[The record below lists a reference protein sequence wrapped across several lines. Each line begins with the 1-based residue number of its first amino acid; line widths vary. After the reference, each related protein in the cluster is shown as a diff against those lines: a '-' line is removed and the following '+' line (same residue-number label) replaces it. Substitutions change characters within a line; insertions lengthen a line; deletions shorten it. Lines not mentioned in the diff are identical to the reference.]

1 MGEPESVD
9 DPVVLVDCCGTP
21 PEERTFR
28 PDVSPYAVH
37 PDPRSR
43 PVGRR
48 SVLLSATAAGV
59 SALLSA
65 CGKGGAPTVGAAA
78 SAGPSATAGTAAN
91 AVTES
96 IDLPYCSQ
104 VLCGV
109 PLEVGVKRG
118 FFEAEGIKVNL
129 VYMKGGALAMQA
141 LLGGSVDFVGTGLDV
156 LVSAV
161 AAGKQANMI
170 ASLSSLPFFALVTA
184 PKSDITAISGL
195 RGKTIGVANINTTDH
210 LLARYLLEK
219 NGISPDAVSFAPL
232 GPNLFDGLRTG
243 QVNAGLVQEPALT
256 RLQDLGSTVLVNFM
270 DRTQVDQLLGGPYQ
284 FFGLNTRPD
293 VLTKRPETAAKLVR
307 ALTRTNDWIRANPGS
322 AIVDNL
328 PGQLLTDADR
338 EIFARRLDA
347 VRTNLY
353 PESLTIEKSSVQRV
367 IDVQTSAGT
376 LAKAV
381 TADQVFTDAVVGA
394 LAASPAPS

>member
-1 MGEPESVD
+1 MAETGSTDEPL
-9 DPVVLVDCCGTP
+9 VLVDCCGTP
-21 PEERTFR
+21 PDERTFR
-28 PDVSPYAVH
+28 PDVSPYAVD
-37 PDPRSR
+37 PDPRTR
-43 PVGRR
+43 PIGRR

-65 CGKGGAPTVGAAA
+65 CGKGSVPTVDAAA
-78 SAGPSATAGTAAN
+78 SAGPAATASAD

-109 PLEVGVKRG
+109 PLEVGVRRG

-184 PKSDITAISGL
+184 PKSDISSIAGL
-195 RGKTIGVANINTTDH
+195 RGRTIGVANINTTDH

-219 NGISPDAVSFAPL
+219 NGIAADAVSFAPL

-256 RLQDLGSTVLVNFM
+256 RLQDLGGTVLVNFM

-284 FFGLNTRPD
+284 FFGLNTRPE

-353 PESLTIEKSSVQRV
+353 PASLVIDKSSVQRV
-367 IDVQTSAGT
+367 IDVQTAAGT
-376 LAKAV
+376 LAKSV
-381 TADQVFTDAVVGA
+381 TADQVFTDVVVGA
-394 LAASPAPS
+394 VSASPAPA

>member
-1 MGEPESVD
+1 MGEPESAD
-9 DPVVLVDCCGTP
+9 DPLVLVDCCGTP
-21 PEERTFR
+21 PDERTFS

-37 PDPRSR
+37 PDPRCR
-43 PVGRR
+43 PIGRR

-59 SALLSA
+59 TALLTA
-65 CGKGGAPTVGAAA
+65 CGKGGAPTVAAAA
-78 SAGPSATAGTAAN
+78 SAGPSTPAN

-109 PLEVGVKRG
+109 PLEVGVRRG

-184 PKSDITAISGL
+184 PKSDISSIAGL

-219 NGISPDAVSFAPL
+219 NGIAVDAASFAPL

-270 DRTQVDQLLGGPYQ
+270 DRAQVDQLLGGPYQ
-284 FFGLNTRPD
+284 FFGLNTRPE

-328 PGQLLTDADR
+328 PGQLMTEADR

-353 PESLTIEKSSVQRV
+353 PQSLVIDKSSVQRV
-367 IDVQTSAGT
+367 IDVQTAAGT
-376 LAKAV
+376 LAKPV
-381 TADQVFTDAVVGA
+381 TADEVFTDVVVAAAV
-394 LAASPAPS
+394 SPSPTPA

>member
-1 MGEPESVD
+1 LGETESGD

-21 PEERTFR
+21 PGQRIFR
-28 PDVSPYAVH
+28 PDFSPYAVE
-37 PDPRSR
+37 PDPRNR
-43 PVGRR
+43 PIGRR

-59 SALLSA
+59 SAVLSA

-78 SAGPSATAGTAAN
+78 SGGPPATASVN

-109 PLEVGVKRG
+109 PLEVGVRRG

-129 VYMKGGALAMQA
+129 VYMKGGALAVQA

-156 LVSAV
+156 VVSAV

-184 PKSDITAISGL
+184 PKSDISSIAGL

-210 LLARYLLEK
+210 LLARYLLQK
-219 NGISPDAVSFAPL
+219 NGIAADAVSFAPL

-256 RLQDLGSTVLVNFM
+256 RLQDFGGTVLVNFM

-284 FFGLNTRPD
+284 FFGLNTRPE
-293 VLTKRPETAAKLVR
+293 VLAKRPETAAKLVR
-307 ALTRTNDWIRANPGS
+307 ALTKTNDWIRANPGS
-322 AIVDNL
+322 AIVANL

-353 PESLTIEKSSVQRV
+353 PASLVIDKSSVQRV
-367 IDVQTSAGT
+367 IDVQTAAGT

-381 TADQVFTDAVVGA
+381 SADEVFTDVVANAVSP
-394 LAASPAPS
+394 SPAPA

>member
-1 MGEPESVD
+1 V
-9 DPVVLVDCCGTP
+9 
-21 PEERTFR
+21 
-28 PDVSPYAVH
+28 
-37 PDPRSR
+37 
-43 PVGRR
+43 
-48 SVLLSATAAGV
+48 AA
-59 SALLSA
+59 ALSA
-65 CGKGGAPTVGAAA
+65 CGGRGGSSGAAA
-78 SAGPSATAGTAAN
+78 APATPGTSAN

-96 IDLPYCSQ
+96 IDLPYCSP

-109 PLEVGVKRG
+109 PLEVAVRRG

-170 ASLSSLPFFALVTA
+170 ASLSSLPFFALLTA
-184 PKSDITAISGL
+184 PKSDITSIAGL
-195 RGKTIGVANINTTDH
+195 RGRTIGVANINTTDH

-219 NGISPDAVSFAPL
+219 NGVPADAVSFAPL

-243 QVNAGLVQEPALT
+243 QVDAGLVQEPALT

-270 DRTQVDQLLGGPYQ
+270 DRDQVNRVLGGPYQ

-293 VLTKRPETAAKLVR
+293 VLSKRPATAAKLVR

-322 AIVDNL
+322 AIVANL
-328 PGQLLTDADR
+328 PGQLLSDADR
-338 EIFARRLDA
+338 DIFARRLDA
-347 VRTNLY
+347 VRTDLY
-353 PESLTIEKSSVQRV
+353 PGSLLLDQSSVQRV
-367 IDVQTSAGT
+367 IDVQTAART
-376 LAKAV
+376 LARPVA
-381 TADQVFTDAVVGA
+381 ADEVYTDSVVDSV
-394 LAASPAPS
+394 SPSPTPT